1 MARPKLIE
9 SEFDCARPKSS
20 SAESVGLVYVHRCTF
35 DEAQRARRFGEG
47 LNARPDEMQWKA
59 KKFFVLSC
67 LFQNFSRCLVALV
80 R

>member
-9 SEFDCARPKSS
+9 SEFDCARPKS

-47 LNARPDEMQWKA
+47 LGCEAR
-59 KKFFVLSC
+59 
-67 LFQNFSRCLVALV
+67 
-80 R
+80 